1 MKKILVLMA
10 LAVLFTSCVSTGKS
24 TQKIE
29 PPRREYISVNTDGMN
44 FSDMFVVNNDYK
56 KMDLTFSDSSKYLSA
71 VLFAS
76 DLGIFNS
83 ISKKDINKIAELFFS
98 EMPVENETKIIVIP
112 KLSKYT
118 VKGDET
124 QPVEKD
130 GYFFITQ
137 YKTNDGVKKYRIES
151 NIPISSYYGK
161 DYDSYNISL
170 ESNFYKDKVPAR
182 WVAIMSIAF
191 EKDVVIYQGVSYPSK
206 ISPLVYSGTGIA
218 PDKWLSKMVTPG
230 LSITTVINELE
241 MTVNKATE
249 KLPDDEIQRASVL
262 FLKKYTNVSLSLYS
276 IICGE
281 KEKAMKYFKDSKN
294 INVDIPENIRGA
306 QFKRLADLVQYLL
319 NN

>member
-151 NIPISSYYGK
+151 NIPISSYYGV
-161 DYDSYNISL
+161 DYDGYNISL
-170 ESNFYKDKVPAR
+170 ESNFYKDNVPAR